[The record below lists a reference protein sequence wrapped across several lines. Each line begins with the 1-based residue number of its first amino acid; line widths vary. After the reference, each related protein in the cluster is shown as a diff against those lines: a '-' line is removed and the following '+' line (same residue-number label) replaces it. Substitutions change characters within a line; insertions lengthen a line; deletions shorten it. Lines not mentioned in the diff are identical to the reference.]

1 MKDIRSYTDK
11 MRVENQRVI
20 ELTMM
25 KMTDDT
31 YEKET

>member
-11 MRVENQRVI
+11 IKIENQRVI
-20 ELTMM
+20 ELKMM